1 MPGIRTSLRYSIK
14 QRRKNRNGRSS
25 EKALYRL
32 NALKL
37 NEAVAVLYYM
47 RANIWMNGLYIN
59 GVYKCRKTIRRICDR
74 GVVVWPGG
82 RTAKIE
88 YLLCI
93 SRTIY

>member
-1 MPGIRTSLRYSIK
+1 MPGVRTRLRYSIK
-14 QRRKNRNGRSS
+14 QRRKNRRGGHLR
-25 EKALYRL
+25 KALYRL

-59 GVYKCRKTIRRICDR
+59 GVYKCRKTIRIIYDR
-74 GVVVWPGG
+74 DVVMRPGG
-82 RTAKIE
+82 RAAKIE